1 MGYMRGVEGR
11 FEGSL
16 GAFRLDAEFR
26 LAPEGITALSG
37 PSGAGK
43 TTLLRCIAGLTRLP
57 GRLVVDG
64 EVWQDEKSFLAPHRR
79 PVGVVFQEAALLSHL
94 SVKGNLLFGAKRSRR
109 AFAHLPPSLREPPPE
124 RVDDEGGF
132 DDIVELLGL
141 APLLARGTASL
152 SGGERQR
159 VALGRALLTR
169 PKLVL
174 LDEPL
179 SSLDAGAKAE
189 ILPYLE
195 RLHRTLKV
203 PALYIS
209 HDAGEIGR
217 LADHLLLIR
226 DGRVSPGG
234 PVRRP
239 VQELAAL
246 SPAERDALALAALKA
261 GLAPEVWPWS
271 GAPARNATGR

>member
-1 MGYMRGVEGR
+1 VSAGVEGR
-11 FEGSL
+11 FEGAL
-16 GAFRLDAEFR
+16 GAFRLDADFR
-26 LAPEGITALSG
+26 LEPEGITALSG

-43 TTLLRCIAGLTRLP
+43 TTLLRCIAGLIRLP
-57 GRLVVDG
+57 GRLYVDG
-64 EVWQDEKSFLAPHRR
+64 EVWQDERRFLPTHRR
-79 PVGVVFQEAALLSHL
+79 PVGVVFQEAALLAHL
-94 SVKGNLLFGAKRSRR
+94 NVKDNLLYGARR
-109 AFAHLPPSLREPPPE
+109 AGGQGG
-124 RVDDEGGF
+124 VDDV
-132 DDIVELLGL
+132 VELLGL
-141 APLLARGTASL
+141 APLMGRGVGAL

-209 HDAGEIGR
+209 HDASEIAR
-217 LADHLLLIR
+217 LADHLLLMR
-226 DGRVSPGG
+226 AGQVTPGG
-234 PVRRP
+234 PVRRIAD
-239 VQELAAL
+239 QLAGLTAE
-246 SPAERDALALAALKA
+246 ERDGLALAALRA
-261 GLAPEVWPWS
+261 GLSPHA
-271 GAPARNATGR
+271 

>member
-1 MGYMRGVEGR
+1 VSAPTRQFGVEGR
-11 FEGSL
+11 FEGAL
-16 GAFRLDAEFR
+16 GAFRLDAAFSLE
-26 LAPEGITALSG
+26 PEGITALSG

-43 TTLLRCIAGLTRLP
+43 TTLLRCIAGLVRLP
-57 GRLVVDG
+57 GHLYVDG
-64 EVWQDEKSFLAPHRR
+64 EVWQDGRTFLPPHRR
-79 PVGVVFQEAALLSHL
+79 PVGVVFQEAALLAHL
-94 SVKGNLLFGAKRSRR
+94 SVRGNLLYGARRSGG
-109 AFAHLPPSLREPPPE
+109 
-124 RVDDEGGF
+124 EGGF
-132 DDIVELLGL
+132 DDVVELLALG
-141 APLLARGTASL
+141 PLLGRGTASL

-209 HDAGEIGR
+209 HDAGEIAR
-217 LADHLLLIR
+217 LADHLLLMR
-226 DGRVSPGG
+226 DGQVSPGG
-234 PVRRP
+234 PVRRIAD
-239 VQELAAL
+239 ELAGL
-246 SPAERDALALAALKA
+246 SAAERDGLAAAALRA
-261 GLAPEVWPWS
+261 GLKPEL
-271 GAPARNATGR
+271 

>member
-1 MGYMRGVEGR
+1 MSAGVEGR
-11 FEGSL
+11 FEGTL
-16 GAFRLDAEFR
+16 GAFRLDADFR

-43 TTLLRCIAGLTRLP
+43 TTLLRCIAGLIRLP
-57 GRLVVDG
+57 GRLYVDG
-64 EVWQDEKSFLAPHRR
+64 EVWQDERRFTPTHKR
-79 PVGVVFQEAALLSHL
+79 PVGVVFQEAALLAHL
-94 SVKGNLLFGAKRSRR
+94 SVRGNLLYGAKRARG
-109 AFAHLPPSLREPPPE
+109 
-124 RVDDEGGF
+124 EGGL
-132 DDIVELLGL
+132 DDVVELLGL
-141 APLLARGTASL
+141 GALLARGTASL

-209 HDAGEIGR
+209 HDTSEIAR
-217 LADHLLLIR
+217 LADHLLLMK
-226 DGRVSPGG
+226 DGQVTPGG
-234 PVRRP
+234 PVRRIAD
-239 VQELAAL
+239 QLAGL
-246 SPAERDALALAALKA
+246 SAEERDGLALAALRA
-261 GLAPEVWPWS
+261 GLTPEI
-271 GAPARNATGR
+271 